1 MHAEEELYHFLFGKI
16 FLFEL
21 DFCQDESAGI
31 DMEVS
36 DATGELPPDLD
47 QSRFIRGDVLVLR
60 RDAEFDSS
68 TRGYK
73 IRLRSVITV
82 EDEIAGGHFGSCV
95 KQRLSG
101 ATDSI
106 LDRLRKRL
114 FVASTKDGKKSGT
127 NLNFGSH
134 CFRSC
139 CKCSPSGDEGERAAS
154 AARAASTSSISLASS
169 SMVISAAAEA
179 AAEFSSGLP
188 SNWLSSSG

>member
-68 TRGYK
+68 TRRDK
-73 IRLRSVITV
+73 VRLSSVTF
-82 EDEIAGGHFGSCV
+82 EDEIAGGHCGSCFE
-95 KQRLSG
+95 QRFSG
-101 ATDSI
+101 AIDFI
-106 LDRLRKRL
+106 LDRFWKRL
-114 FVASTKDGKKSGT
+114 RRVYQRWKKI
-127 NLNFGSH
+127 
-134 CFRSC
+134 
-139 CKCSPSGDEGERAAS
+139 GE
-154 AARAASTSSISLASS
+154 LD
-169 SMVISAAAEA
+169 
-179 AAEFSSGLP
+179 LWQP
-188 SNWLSSSG
+188 LLSQLLQVFP